1 MFLAAPNTA
10 LLTLLGVVFVF
21 NAIVLIVFVLF
32 RQSDTGGVGA
42 AFGGGD
48 GGGALGTKGQAVADK
63 VIAFMGFTFIVL
75 ALAYSLVS
83 TGGRSESGPGP
94 GSTEKTTDAGSSETK

>member
-1 MFLAAPNTA
+1 MFLAEVNAA
-10 LLTLLGVVFVF
+10 LLTILGIVFVL

-32 RQSDTGGVGA
+32 RQSDSGGVGA

-63 VIAFMGFTFIVL
+63 VIAFMGFTFVVL

-83 TGGRSESGPGP
+83 TGGRSDSGPGP
-94 GSTEKTTDAGSSETK
+94 AADEKPADSGSENK

>member
-1 MFLAAPNTA
+1 MFLAEANPV
-10 LLTLLGVVFVF
+10 LLTLLGLAFVL
-21 NAIVLIVFVLF
+21 NAILLIVFVLF

-48 GGGALGTKGQAVADK
+48 GGGALGTKGQAVLDR
-63 VIAFMGFTFIVL
+63 VVAFMGFTFVVL

-83 TGGRSESGPGP
+83 TGGRDTGGPGP
-94 GSTEKTTDAGSSETK
+94 GPASETTDSSSETK

>member
-1 MFLAAPNTA
+1 MFLAEVNST
-10 LLTLLGVVFVF
+10 LLTLLGIVFVL

-63 VIAFMGFTFIVL
+63 VIAFMGFTFVVL

-83 TGGRSESGPGP
+83 TGGRSDSGPGP
-94 GSTEKTTDAGSSETK
+94 AATGCSPWTR

>member
-1 MFLAAPNTA
+1 MFLAEVNAA
-10 LLTLLGVVFVF
+10 LLTILGIVFVL

-32 RQSDTGGVGA
+32 RQSDSGGVGA

-63 VIAFMGFTFIVL
+63 VIAFMGFTFVVL

-83 TGGRSESGPGP
+83 TGGKSEGGPGP
-94 GSTEKTTDAGSSETK
+94 ASAEKPADSGSESK

>member
-1 MFLAAPNTA
+1 MFVAEANAA
-10 LLTLLGVVFVF
+10 LLTVLGVVFVF

-63 VIAFMGFTFIVL
+63 VIAFMGFTFVVL
-75 ALAYSLVS
+75 ALAYSLY
-83 TGGRSESGPGP
+83 RSARRAA
-94 GSTEKTTDAGSSETK
+94 KD

>member
-1 MFLAAPNTA
+1 MFLAEANAT
-10 LLTLLGVVFVF
+10 LLTLLGIVFVF

-83 TGGRSESGPGP
+83 TGGRSSDGPGP
-94 GSTEKTTDAGSSETK
+94 GPETAPTDSSSETK

>member
-1 MFLAAPNTA
+1 MFLAEVNAT
-10 LLTLLGVVFVF
+10 LLTLLGIVFVL

-83 TGGRSESGPGP
+83 TGGRSDSGPGP
-94 GSTEKTTDAGSSETK
+94 AATETPSDSGSENK